1 MILRR
6 LADGI
11 KNQDWFVV
19 VVEIM
24 IVVVGIFIGLQV
36 DDWNEARLDRLE
48 EQKVLAR
55 LHNEL
60 ETSVDPEGMTRQYA
74 IQFSRTLRDLRPVI
88 GGQVEPPPRPN
99 SLFNRILGYRTWELL
114 SFNRLSS

>member
-1 MILRR
+1 
-6 LADGI
+6 
-11 KNQDWFVV
+11 
-19 VVEIM
+19 
-24 IVVVGIFIGLQV
+24 V

-88 GGQVEPPPRPN
+88 GGQVESPPRPD
-99 SLFNRILGYRTWELL
+99 SLFNRILGYRSLPKRSLFCL
-114 SFNRLSS
+114 STQTRQIPPRTRRMSSINRGLARNSSQ